1 MQKCQECFQEYPED
15 ALTLAG
21 VVKEKES
28 LIELKYLCPLC
39 YSIKIRHPNVYNVQL
54 PQYLIIKT
62 RG

>member
-1 MQKCQECFQEYPED
+1 MHKCQECFQEYPED

-21 VVKEKES
+21 IVIEDAGLV
-28 LIELKYLCPLC
+28 ELKYLCPLC
-39 YSIKIRHPNVYNVQL
+39 YSIKIRHPKVYNVQL

>member
-28 LIELKYLCPLC
+28 LIELRYLCPLC
-39 YSIKIRHPNVYNVQL
+39 YSIKIRHPYVYNVQL
-54 PQYLIIKT
+54 PQFLIIKT